1 MNTSTH
7 RKTIKQISILVF
19 ITVFVFALFH
29 YSFAQEEISETT
41 TEIVVEENSSEIE
54 PQESEDLEEIQEP
67 EQIEEE
73 KTIVESIIDFFSPEE
88 EELQYIPEYTEE
100 VEDATEEETLQEFPV
115 YVAPGNLPEISA
127 FPELKEF
134 DTDVDA
140 SHSCWTKDFVVDMTF
155 LPNKNNVVFIQNPN
169 QGISTMEITGVPEG
183 FDIFFQKNKSQSIN
197 LLAGQ
202 KEVSIV
208 IEKNGK
214 PQNGNFNVVFVFT
227 RKMVENSTTTCQ
239 MNLVNE

>member
-7 RKTIKQISILVF
+7 GKTTKQISILVF
-19 ITVFVFALFH
+19 ITLFVFALFH
-29 YSFAQEEISETT
+29 YSFAQEEISETN
-41 TEIVVEENSSEIE
+41 TEFIVEENSSEIE
-54 PQESEDLEEIQEP
+54 LQESEALEES
-67 EQIEEE
+67 EQLEEE

-88 EELQYIPEYTEE
+88 EEFQDIPEYTEG
-100 VEDATEEETLQEFPV
+100 VEDVIEEETPQEFPI

-183 FDIFFQKNKSQSIN
+183 FDIFFQKNNSQSIN

-202 KEVSIV
+202 KEVPVS
-208 IEKNGK
+208 IEKKGK